1 MDRKDWTRIGTAA
14 VVLLVPGGFAL
25 GAALVMRRLRAA
37 RAEKV
42 TGPSGSEDDLEDG
55 REDRTRA

>member
-25 GAALVMRRLRAA
+25 GAVLAARRFRTA
-37 RAEKV
+37 RAEQV
-42 TGPSGSEDDLEDG
+42 TGPSGSEDDLDDG
-55 REDRTRA
+55 RKDRA